1 MSQSSRDN
9 LRIIILREM
18 NRIII
23 TSVVSSRSVI
33 VTVNTSDPRLLLL
46 IVLCTHRSMKGY
58 TSVLCMLKLDLGYS
72 FQSFVSYE
80 GQCRSSN
87 IVRYGKGQ

>member
-1 MSQSSRDN
+1 MIEIESPTIKAHAKSMSQSSREN
-9 LRIIILREM
+9 LRFITLREM

-46 IVLCTHRSMKGY
+46 IVLYSQRSMKGY
-58 TSVLCMLKLDLGYS
+58 TSVLCMLTLDLGYS
-72 FQSFVSYE
+72 FPSFL
-80 GQCRSSN
+80 
-87 IVRYGKGQ
+87 